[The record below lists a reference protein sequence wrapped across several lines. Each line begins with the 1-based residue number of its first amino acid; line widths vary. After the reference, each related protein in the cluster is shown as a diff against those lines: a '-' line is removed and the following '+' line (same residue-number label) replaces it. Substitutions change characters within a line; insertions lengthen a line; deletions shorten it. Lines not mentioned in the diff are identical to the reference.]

1 MKKTG
6 QIFLLSGSLVLA
18 PSLAFA
24 DRAPTSDELT
34 KIESVLKSAGF
45 TAWDEIELEDS
56 GKDSGKWEVD
66 DAVGADGKKYDLK
79 LDQSFNIIEKKLD

>member
-1 MKKTG
+1 MKKNA
-6 QIFLLSGSLVLA
+6 QIFLLAGSFVLA

-24 DRAPTSDELT
+24 DRAPTKEELT
-34 KIESVLKSAGF
+34 KIESVLKGAGF

-56 GKDSGKWEVD
+56 GKLEVD

-79 LDQSFNIIEKKLD
+79 LDQSFTIIERKLD

>member
-56 GKDSGKWEVD
+56 GKWEVD